1 MDASPTRVIALPA
14 PEGGVIVIAPAVES
28 DKKNK
33 SPGFKELK
41 VFNPTTTTY
50 TVLFA
55 LTVELAK
62 PTTVAFSIVPSAA
75 LAFPT

>member
-1 MDASPTRVIALPA
+1 MTAFPA
-14 PEGGVIVIAPAVES
+14 PEGGVVVIAPAVES
-28 DKKNK
+28 DKKNR

-41 VFNPTTTTY
+41 VLRPTTTTF
-50 TVLFA
+50 TLLFA

-62 PTTVAFSIVPSAA
+62 PKTVAFSNVQSAA